1 MALSFLKKSRT
12 VCFSEASIFEAPTHP
27 HPSIRPHR
35 LSTSNSKKVATQTFS
50 VFKEDC
56 WCAQHLRKTA
66 GGFAPIP
73 VDYKEAQATALRS
86 NSGTGIITL
95 IHPRRLAYPARHL
108 GVTFNLVSIRAY
120 RGVLSSVYS
129 CVEIEKGSLML
140 LLTIPARLITWEI
153 SKFWKFLCRK
163 ISNFGYPK
171 RPDRRKS
178 CSEKELIHG
187 D

>member
-35 LSTSNSKKVATQTFS
+35 LSTSNSKQVATQTFS

-108 GVTFNLVSIRAY
+108 GVVIETRRSSHSHWILD
-120 RGVLSSVYS
+120 SVY
-129 CVEIEKGSLML
+129 
-140 LLTIPARLITWEI
+140 
-153 SKFWKFLCRK
+153 LCRNQKGIRDARILTLPLCDHMGNLK
-163 ISNFGYPK
+163 ILEIFMPK
-171 RPDRRKS
+171 NQQFRV
-178 CSEKELIHG
+178 SETTG
-187 D
+187 SA